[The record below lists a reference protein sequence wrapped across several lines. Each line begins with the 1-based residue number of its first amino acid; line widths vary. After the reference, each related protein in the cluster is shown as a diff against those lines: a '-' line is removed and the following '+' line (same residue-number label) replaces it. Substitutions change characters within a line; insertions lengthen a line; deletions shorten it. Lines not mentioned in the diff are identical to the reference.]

1 MDFEQIHRDTTMGK
15 LLRFPLKAIPT
26 QMTIPILRG
35 KLRGKKWI
43 VGSGRHGCWL
53 GTYEY
58 NNQLIFEE
66 WIKPGNVV
74 FDIGAHVGFFT
85 LLASS
90 LVGSRGKVFAFE
102 PLPRNLTY
110 LREHLQLNQVKN
122 VEVIEAA
129 VSQLCGQTLLDQS
142 VSGYQTQVSEA
153 GTLLVTK
160 VCLDELVESNQV
172 PVPDYIKIDVEGH
185 EKFVLKGAQ
194 SFLSQHH
201 PTIFLSIHGRPVY
214 QQCRQLLESLDYKI
228 KVLAQEV
235 NGQLPKNLDLIAYY

>member
-15 LLRFPLKAIPT
+15 LLRFPLKAIPD
-26 QMTIPILRG
+26 QMTVPILRG
-35 KLRGKKWI
+35 QLRGKQWI

-58 NNQLIFEE
+58 DNQRVFEE

-90 LVGSRGKVFAFE
+90 LVDETGKVFAFE
-102 PLPRNLTY
+102 PLPRNLNY
-110 LREHLQLNQVKN
+110 LREHLQLNQISN

-129 VSQLCGQTLLDQS
+129 VSEHCGETRLNQS
-142 VSGYQTQVSEA
+142 VSSYQTQVVER
-153 GTLLVTK
+153 GDLQVTK
-160 VCLDELVESNQV
+160 VCLDDLIEYDNF
-172 PVPDYIKIDVEGH
+172 PVPNYIKIDVEGH
-185 EKFVLKGAQ
+185 EKFALKGAQ
-194 SFLSQHH
+194 KCLSQAH

-214 QQCRQLLESLDYKI
+214 QQCRQILESFDYKI
-228 KVLAQEV
+228 KVLASEV